1 VNEKIEG
8 FFDIC
13 RAQGLT
19 GEQGVLIPASN
30 IKHLMLR
37 PDVVEAVSAGRFHVY
52 PVETID
58 QGIELLTGVPA
69 GEHDDTGGFPAGS
82 VNQRVEARL
91 VALAEKRQTYG
102 APERGSVGDERT
114 RA

>member
-1 VNEKIEG
+1 MNEKIEG
-8 FFDIC
+8 FFDTC

-30 IKHLMLR
+30 VKHLMLR
-37 PDVVEAVSAGRFHVY
+37 HDVVAAVAAGQFQVY
-52 PVETID
+52 AVETID

-69 GEHDDTGGFPAGS
+69 GERDNAGEFPAGS

-91 VALAEKRQTYG
+91 VELANKRLAFG
-102 APERGSVGDERT
+102 VPERGSTGDERT

>member
-1 VNEKIEG
+1 M
-8 FFDIC
+8 
-13 RAQGLT
+13 
-19 GEQGVLIPASN
+19 LIPVAN
-30 IKHLMLR
+30 MKHLMLR
-37 PDVVEAVSAGRFHVY
+37 HDIVEAVAAGQFAVY

-69 GEHDDTGGFPAGS
+69 GERNEKGEFPAGS

-91 VALAEKRQTYG
+91 LVLAEKRLAFG
-102 APERGSVGDERT
+102 PPERGSVGDERT